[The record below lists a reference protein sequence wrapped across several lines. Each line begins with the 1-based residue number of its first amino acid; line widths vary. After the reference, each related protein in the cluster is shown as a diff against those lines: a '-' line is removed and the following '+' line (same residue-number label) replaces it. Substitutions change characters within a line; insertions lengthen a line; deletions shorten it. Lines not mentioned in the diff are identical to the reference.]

1 MNNKRLF
8 KELTIASMI
17 SFGIISAF
25 LLFNPFK
32 QNLVA
37 NQSEDPAVEKLIQD
51 IDSLVTHYESN
62 HYTFGIRVT
71 STQNNETLY
80 SKNEDMP
87 FVPASN
93 LKLFP
98 SAVALETLGPGFKWK
113 TQIYADGQVL
123 NGVLN
128 GDLVIKTEGDPSIS
142 ENYLNSTIDQLFKHW
157 ALEIKKQGITVVKGN
172 VVMDH
177 SAFNN
182 TVIGKGWKSDY
193 EQSHYAA
200 PPSAFSINENY
211 ITIRVSGARK
221 NGKSPIVSVYPY
233 NGSVKIINKAVTAK
247 VRKNSISVRR
257 DANENIIYVYG
268 KIRKNKVIHSSINLP
283 KPADYASAM
292 LFSALIKNK
301 IMIKGKLKTSDSPYP
316 TDKLQSIY
324 TYESPELSHLLKRIN
339 KNSNNFMANQMFLTL
354 GYKIKQDAKQSETII
369 KSFLEDKQINTSQL
383 VLDDGSG
390 LSPLDQTTPRQF
402 SDLLQYM
409 SQSPV
414 FNDFYDSFPVAGIDG
429 TLKNVMKYEPLYKNV
444 RGKTG
449 TINEVK
455 SLCGYIHTRDN
466 EMLTFTILA
475 NDIKANR
482 YKIYQFNN
490 EFLTI
495 LGNFS
500 RNMKS
505 NTVMVQSD
513 SVKFN

>member
-1 MNNKRLF
+1 
-8 KELTIASMI
+8 
-17 SFGIISAF
+17 
-25 LLFNPFK
+25 
-32 QNLVA
+32 
-37 NQSEDPAVEKLIQD
+37 
-51 IDSLVTHYESN
+51 
-62 HYTFGIRVT
+62 
-71 STQNNETLY
+71 
-80 SKNEDMP
+80 
-87 FVPASN
+87 
-93 LKLFP
+93 
-98 SAVALETLGPGFKWK
+98 
-113 TQIYADGQVL
+113 
-123 NGVLN
+123 
-128 GDLVIKTEGDPSIS
+128 
-142 ENYLNSTIDQLFKHW
+142 
-157 ALEIKKQGITVVKGN
+157 
-172 VVMDH
+172 
-177 SAFNN
+177 
-182 TVIGKGWKSDY
+182 
-193 EQSHYAA
+193 
-200 PPSAFSINENY
+200 
-211 ITIRVSGARK
+211 
-221 NGKSPIVSVYPY
+221 
-233 NGSVKIINKAVTAK
+233 
-247 VRKNSISVRR
+247 SISVRR

-301 IMIKGKLKTSDSPYP
+301 IMIKGKLITSDSPYP
-316 TDKLQSIY
+316 TDKLHSIY

-354 GYKIKQDAKQSETII
+354 GYKIKQDAKQSETIV